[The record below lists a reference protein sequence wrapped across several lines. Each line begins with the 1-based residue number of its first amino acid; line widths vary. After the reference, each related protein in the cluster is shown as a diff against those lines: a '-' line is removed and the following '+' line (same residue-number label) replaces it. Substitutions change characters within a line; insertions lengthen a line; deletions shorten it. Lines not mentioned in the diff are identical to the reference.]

1 MKQTFIVELEADNEI
16 KTGQIGVPVMNA
28 LKLERIKV
36 EKSAQQSVEP
46 TLLHAGCGGEI
57 VQTKPY
63 CKKCRVVELQSG

>member
-46 TLLHAGCGGEI
+46 TVCPECGHAVGGHK
-57 VQTKPY
+57 VLCP
-63 CKKCRVVELQSG
+63 LGN